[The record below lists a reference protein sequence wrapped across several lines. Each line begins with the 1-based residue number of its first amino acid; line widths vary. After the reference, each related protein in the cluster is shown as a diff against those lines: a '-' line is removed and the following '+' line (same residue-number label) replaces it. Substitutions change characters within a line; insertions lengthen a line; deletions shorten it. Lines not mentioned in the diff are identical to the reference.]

1 MGKSA
6 VLPLTFWYGFIWCS

>member
-6 VLPLTFWYGFIWCS
+6 VLPLTFWYGCIWCS